1 MLSEGERRKERGTRR
16 RKEVGIVQ
24 QSLRPLLLHLCALL
38 KVLEIIAG
46 LLEMV
51 EQRVRV
57 KLIRRGELQAERL
70 ERLEQRRQ

>member
-24 QSLRPLLLHLCALL
+24 QSLRPLLLHLYALL
-38 KVLEIIAG
+38 KLLVIIAG
-46 LLEMV
+46 LLEVV

-57 KLIRRGELQAERL
+57 KLIQRGQLQAERSSG
-70 ERLEQRRQ
+70 LEQRR